1 MHKNNNKKH
10 TTHVKQ
16 PIKQNITILKNHKA
30 TYKHNNNTTTRVK
43 QKNNTRTSQTNIKHV
58 KIKIAHTKTT

>member
-10 TTHVKQ
+10 TTQVKQ

-30 TYKHNNNTTTRVK
+30 TYKHNNKTTTRVK
-43 QKNNTRTSQTNIKHV
+43 QTKNNTHTHITNKH
-58 KIKIAHTKTT
+58 